1 MSTAVIGLG
10 NIGSPLAEEL
20 VAGGES
26 VMVATREFAKAAAL
40 ADRLGK
46 LARAATVEDAISGA
60 DAVIFAVTFDLFQKM
75 VVQYRDL
82 LQGKIVIDPSNP
94 VTLRDGQLV
103 RLLPEGKSA
112 GSVIA
117 GLIPPDARFVKAF
130 GTLSAESLAKESH
143 RQTDRAVLYYATD
156 DASSEEIAERLIRA
170 AGFIPVK
177 VGGLASCLRI
187 EVGGDLHQFGGLQGN
202 VPNEAITQNRSEGGR
217 EITTG

>member
-1 MSTAVIGLG
+1 MITAVIGLG
-10 NIGSPLAEEL
+10 HIGSRLAEEL

-26 VMVATREFAKAAAL
+26 VVVATRESSKAAAL

-46 LARAATVEDAISGA
+46 LAQAATFEDAISGS
-60 DAVIFAVTFDLFQKM
+60 DVVIFAVTFDLLQKM
-75 VVQYRDL
+75 VVKYSDL

-94 VTLRDGQLV
+94 VTLRDGELV

-143 RQTDRAVLYYATD
+143 RQTD
-156 DASSEEIAERLIRA
+156 
-170 AGFIPVK
+170 
-177 VGGLASCLRI
+177 
-187 EVGGDLHQFGGLQGN
+187 HGLQ
-202 VPNEAITQNRSEGGR
+202 RSETVARRRR
-217 EITTG
+217 ENDDHNIS

>member
-1 MSTAVIGLG
+1 MTTAVIGLG

-26 VMVATREFAKAAAL
+26 VVVATREFSKAAAL

-60 DAVIFAVTFDLFQKM
+60 DGVIFAVTFDLFQKM
-75 VVQYRDL
+75 VVQYSDL
-82 LQGKIVIDPSNP
+82 LHGKTVIDPSNP
-94 VTLRDGQLV
+94 VALRDGQLV

-156 DASSEEIAERLIRA
+156 DASSGEVAERLIRA

-177 VGGLASCLRI
+177 VGGLDVCLRI
-187 EVGGDLHQFGGLQGN
+187 EVGGELHQFGGLQGN
-202 VPNEAITQNRSEGGR
+202 VPNEAITRTALKAGEK
-217 EITTG
+217 